1 MAINKGVGY
10 MKKRV
15 LSLILI
21 NILIYCVVAFTST
34 ANKAQ
39 DILDG
44 MKVEAEWNT
53 DYING
58 GFSDAWPYIK
68 DDVWYGKYINE
79 ATDRC
84 KDISYQTEYTACYA
98 MVVEDGEVIAE
109 ANDKACDKQF
119 NSNLIKRAINNIEE
133 YKDRLDQ
140 DGNYQ
145 YETIFSYNNIVSRQF
160 RGKVG
165 IDVTEYISY
174 TGKPFAQ
181 AMNENV
187 LLYINIAI
195 IMVILNAVVI
205 LTIKYKDKLVSNKR
219 NIIICAVV
227 VNLMIFLMPSLK
239 IIIDEANIQIHY
251 AENTEKHILERW
263 NEMENE
269 EDDNRILNGSYM
281 PKLVYEYAALSWQD
295 IYVASYAVAME
306 NDEIYADGYNKMI
319 FEFRTYSDDVEDIEV
334 TQYYRIIDFDKFFTK
349 EELADMTAFFKEAIN
364 NLYDYTGV
372 FELYIAG
379 KMDDAYIYPTHI
391 AIGNYNDFEENG
403 RYIFSNEE
411 WDKDAPYDMA
421 VYVIDKEY
429 SYVNKEDLVDVRS
442 YWIGEGDIID
452 VGEGTYTDKDN
463 NKYYKEAISN
473 IDEHKEE
480 LEENGS
486 YKKKNIFTYEVIY
499 SRQREVDGH
508 NITEYV
514 SYVRKPFSIG
524 LKFYMDDKE
533 YIKIIAWMI
542 PLNIAVLIVIYR
554 LIKRRNEYEDKAR
567 ELFYNVTDKLT
578 ESVDNIK
585 KINSEIVVNE
595 DESQRVVLDNEIKKL
610 VSYIKDVLE
619 WSKADAGALEIYPE
633 EIEFSY
639 MVEAVI
645 KDVNKD
651 SNIKLVTDMDMD
663 AIIDGDLSRVAKA
676 VAAFIRDVI
685 SKTDVSETVV
695 VQVKQN
701 DGKVC
706 FKVTNNENS
715 NKIQHKDNIELI
727 SKFDILLGISYVKLH
742 CGKYWY
748 SNEDGKVTHTFEI
761 PVKYEPENGKKKD
774 GKVKDIYGV
783 IAHEIKTPLNVI
795 KLYNEALMDG
805 GISGDKEKKYNA
817 VIDTQLEIITN
828 QICEV
833 ASASHLKTG
842 NLKGVKEKV
851 DMATLVDDMVAR
863 YSVLME
869 DKQLKVIVDG
879 EKTVEAFVD
888 YTGVK
893 SIISNYIIN
902 AVKYSDNGSKINIT
916 LEKDKRYATIKIAN
930 DIPQNLRYNVDNS
943 KQGVINRIERD
954 GLGLIIA
961 RTYLDICKAKY
972 GCNETDNAVEN
983 WLKFRLK

>member
-1 MAINKGVGY
+1 

-15 LSLILI
+15 IGFVLA
-21 NILIYCVVAFTST
+21 NILIYCIVAFAIT
-34 ANKAQ
+34 ATKAQ
-39 DILDG
+39 DILDA
-44 MKVEAEWNT
+44 MVVDSEWYFRYFDSGLGLSN
-53 DYING
+53 
-58 GFSDAWPYIK
+58 AWPTINDVNANEQYIS
-68 DDVWYGKYINE
+68 E
-79 ATDRC
+79 ATYRC
-84 KDISYQTEYTACYA
+84 NSISFQTEYTACYA
-98 MVVEDGEVIAE
+98 MAMQDGEVIA
-109 ANDKACDKQF
+109 APNGDLDGKKLDNKIAKQAIKNIDK
-119 NSNLIKRAINNIEE
+119 
-133 YKDRLDQ
+133 YKASLDQ
-140 DGNYQ
+140 DG
-145 YETIFSYNNIVSRQF
+145 THLSVSIFSYKKIASRQLE
-160 RGKVG
+160 G
-165 IDVTEYISY
+165 IEGSVVTEYISY
-174 TGKPFAQ
+174 AGKPFAKVMDKN
-181 AMNENV
+181 A
-187 LLYINIAI
+187 LLYINIALTMAI
-195 IMVILNAVVI
+195 LELVIYVTV
-205 LTIKYKDKLVSNKR
+205 KYKDKLVSNKR

-227 VNLMIFLMPSLK
+227 VNLIIFLMPSLK
-239 IIIDEANIQIHY
+239 IIIDEANIQIDY

-295 IYVASYAVAME
+295 IYEASYAVAME

-334 TQYYRIIDFDKFFTK
+334 TQYYRIIDFDKLFTK

-391 AIGNYNDFEENG
+391 AIGNYNYYEAYG
-403 RYIFSNEE
+403 RYFLSNEE

-452 VGEGTYTDKDN
+452 VREGTYTDKDN
-463 NKYYKEAISN
+463 NKYYKKAISN

-499 SRQREVDGH
+499 SRQREVDGRG
-508 NITEYV
+508 ITEYV

-524 LKFYMDDKE
+524 LKLYMHDKE
-533 YIKIIAWMI
+533 YNKIIAWMI
-542 PLNIAVLIVIYR
+542 LLNIVVLLVINK

-578 ESVDNIK
+578 ESVNNIK
-585 KINSEIVVNE
+585 KINGDIVANE

-685 SKTDVSETVV
+685 SKTDASENVV

-706 FKVTNNENS
+706 FKVTNDETPNKFQYKENL
-715 NKIQHKDNIELI
+715 ELI
-727 SKFDILLGISYVKLH
+727 NKFDLLLGISYVKLH

-828 QICEV
+828 QIHEV

-842 NLKGVKEKV
+842 NLKGIKEKV
-851 DMATLVDDMVAR
+851 DMAVLVNDMVAR
-863 YSVLME
+863 YNVLME
-869 DKQLKVIVDG
+869 DKQLKVTVDG

-893 SIISNYIIN
+893 SIVSNYIIN
-902 AVKYSDNGSKINIT
+902 AVKYSDNGSEINIT
-916 LEKDKRYATIKIAN
+916 LEKDSKYVTIKIAN

-972 GCNETDNAVEN
+972 GCNENDNTVEY